1 MLAGQAPRK
10 PISNEAKHAGEGPP
24 LKTPDG
30 HFREISVPD
39 AIYYLLSGSLT
50 KGLVFSRRN
59 TIRTIQQGLLRV
71 FEVEVTHRHISRI
84 LKTWRNQGLLIEH
97 QGRDRELPSI
107 AHATALVLSLAEPAR
122 KITAR
127 KWKRPNGGF

>member
-1 MLAGQAPRK
+1 MQPHPTPDK
-10 PISNEAKHAGEGPP
+10 IISNTREWGKRGLPGKKA
-24 LKTPDG
+24 DG

-59 TIRTIQQGLLRV
+59 TIRTIQEGLLRV
-71 FEVEVTHRHISRI
+71 FAVRVSRRHVSRL
-84 LKTWRNQGLLIEH
+84 LKAWRDQGLLVEH

-107 AHATALVLSLAEPAR
+107 THATALVLSLTEPTR
-122 KITAR
+122 DIRAR
-127 KWKRPNGGF
+127 KWKRR